1 MKPFTFSN
9 RVLGAAV
16 GVLAVVYLYLA
27 FTLEEFTAV
36 SVPVQ
41 PATLPKWLGAVL
53 LVLAAVLF
61 LQKPDEDT
69 GEQAGSDSGEDAGG
83 TAGTAGTAG
92 AAPAQ
97 ATETGGGAPARPAA
111 ARPALG
117 RLADPRKELALFAA
131 SIGFYIALLEPLG
144 FLISTTAYIAS
155 ATWYLGYRRHW
166 ANALVAVGVSAV
178 LYFAMSDFLRVA
190 LPTGPLPF

>member
-16 GVLAVVYLYLA
+16 GVLAVGYLYLA

-61 LQKPDEDT
+61 FQKDDADEEEDS
-69 GEQAGSDSGEDAGG
+69 GEPSGTGSDSD
-83 TAGTAGTAG
+83 
-92 AAPAQ
+92 Q
-97 ATETGGGAPARPAA
+97 TGGGAPARPAA

-117 RLADPRKELALFAA
+117 RLTDPRKELALFAA
-131 SIGFYIALLEPLG
+131 SIGLYIALLEPLG
-144 FLISTTAYIAS
+144 FLISTTAYIAA

>member
-16 GVLAVVYLYLA
+16 GAIALVYLYLA

-61 LQKPDEDT
+61 FQKDDAAGGETDEDAAEAAT
-69 GEQAGSDSGEDAGG
+69 AGG
-83 TAGTAGTAG
+83 P
-92 AAPAQ
+92 APAGP
-97 ATETGGGAPARPAA
+97 GGGAPARPAA
-111 ARPALG
+111 RPRLG

-131 SIGFYIALLEPLG
+131 SMALYIVLLEPLG
-144 FLISTTAYIAS
+144 FLLSTTAYIA
-155 ATWYLGYRRHW
+155 ATTWYLGYRRHW
-166 ANALVAVGVSAV
+166 ANALVAVGVSAL

>member
-61 LQKPDEDT
+61 FQKQEDT
-69 GEQAGSDSGEDAGG
+69 GEQAGSDGDGDEASK
-83 TAGTAGTAG
+83 
-92 AAPAQ
+92 
-97 ATETGGGAPARPAA
+97 TGGGAPARPAA

-117 RLADPRKELALFAA
+117 RLADPRHELALFAA
-131 SIGFYIALLEPLG
+131 SIGLYIALLEPLG
-144 FLISTTAYIAS
+144 FLISTTAYIA
-155 ATWYLGYRRHW
+155 ATTWYLGYRRHW

>member
-61 LQKPDEDT
+61 FQKREDT
-69 GEQAGSDSGEDAGG
+69 GEGEETGSGADGASG
-83 TAGTAGTAG
+83 
-92 AAPAQ
+92 
-97 ATETGGGAPARPAA
+97 TGGGAPARPA

-131 SIGFYIALLEPLG
+131 SIGLYIALLVPVG
-144 FLISTTAYIAS
+144 FLLSTAAYIA
-155 ATWYLGYRRHW
+155 ATTWYLGYRRHW

-178 LYFAMSDFLRVA
+178 LYFAMSDFLQVA

>member
-16 GVLAVVYLYLA
+16 GAIALVYLYLA

-61 LQKPDEDT
+61 FQKDDAADGEAGEADEDADGAAEAAT
-69 GEQAGSDSGEDAGG
+69 AGG
-83 TAGTAGTAG
+83 P
-92 AAPAQ
+92 APAG
-97 ATETGGGAPARPAA
+97 TGGGAPARPAA
-111 ARPALG
+111 RPRLG

-131 SIGFYIALLEPLG
+131 SMALYIVLLEPLG
-144 FLISTTAYIAS
+144 FLLSTTAYIA
-155 ATWYLGYRRHW
+155 ATTWYLGYQRHW
-166 ANALVAVGVSAV
+166 ANALVAVGVSAL